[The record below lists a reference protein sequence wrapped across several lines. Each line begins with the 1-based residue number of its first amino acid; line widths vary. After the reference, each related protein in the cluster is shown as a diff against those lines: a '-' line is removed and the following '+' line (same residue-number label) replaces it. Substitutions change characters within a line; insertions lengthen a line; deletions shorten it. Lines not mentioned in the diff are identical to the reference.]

1 MLLIIQIKLY
11 KYDNNI
17 KEINININVYSISIS
32 CYIIGQMR
40 RNIILTLFLLSIS
53 VQGQA
58 RAQWNIVSHTDTDS
72 GYQTRI
78 ATIENNDGNKLEI
91 YRDVNDVVRL
101 RFNIRNS
108 FELLARK
115 QCPTFQV
122 DKRQLSNRSVN
133 DALCLS
139 QPRWAEYVIGYIT
152 DKKVLSQPLHN
163 LMNGNVIYFRFLM
176 NNENYT
182 ETSFPLSGSKAI
194 LNAALGKDLVV
205 TTKP

>member
-1 MLLIIQIKLY
+1 MIIQIKLY
-11 KYDNNI
+11 KYYNII
-17 KEINININVYSISIS
+17 KEINININVFSISIS

-40 RNIILTLFLLSIS
+40 RHIILTLFLLSIS

-78 ATIENNDGNKLEI
+78 ASIENNDGNKLEI

-108 FELLARK
+108 FELLAKK

-176 NNENYT
+176 NNENYA